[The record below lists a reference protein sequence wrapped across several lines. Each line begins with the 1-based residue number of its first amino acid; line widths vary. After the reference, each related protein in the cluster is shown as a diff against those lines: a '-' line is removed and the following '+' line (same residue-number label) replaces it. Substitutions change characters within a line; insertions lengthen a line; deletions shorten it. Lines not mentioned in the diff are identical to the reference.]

1 MKRSCHKRWNAKS
14 QHMWNIVSYVF
25 NIFFYI
31 CPLTH
36 YLQQNTK
43 MLSSLHP
50 FSLPH
55 SVIKITACLCTV
67 LIPTS
72 LSPRDRSVL
81 KMQIQNATWL
91 LMDLLHHVFFSLSHT
106 DHSIQY
112 YKYRHHSML
121 LSIMW
126 WRKGG
131 EGVIGPLTLRQ
142 SVTTFTTSK
151 AIFWKTDM
159 SHWTHKTQK
168 EKWEKEERREVKVEQ
183 E

>member
-1 MKRSCHKRWNAKS
+1 MKQLYNAGRDLAIKGEMPNHS
-14 QHMWNIVSYVF
+14 ICETLSPMFSIYIVLYLPTDSLFTTKDKNV
-25 NIFFYI
+25 IFP
-31 CPLTH
+31 PL
-36 YLQQNTK
+36 
-43 MLSSLHP
+43 LHP

-72 LSPRDRSVL
+72 FLNANSKCHPIINGSV
-81 KMQIQNATWL
+81 ASC
-91 LMDLLHHVFFSLSHT
+91 FFSLSHT

-131 EGVIGPLTLRQ
+131 EGVIGPLTLQQ

-151 AIFWKTDM
+151 AIF
-159 SHWTHKTQK
+159 
-168 EKWEKEERREVKVEQ
+168 
-183 E
+183 